1 MWEKMYYEI
10 NYLNNEMEEN
20 LMDLMS
26 VFGIV
31 LAIGFILFGI
41 LSSGEIT
48 TFIDMPS
55 VYITIGGTIGALLLS
70 SKGKNVK
77 VIFKLFKLV
86 FKENKSN
93 DAEIIMNFI
102 EWSTKARK
110 EGLLSLENTIE
121 SISDPF
127 IKKGMMMIVDGSEP
141 DTIKGV
147 LGLKIKGIVERH
159 KENRAMFDS
168 GAALAPAFGMIG
180 TLIGLVN
187 MLKQLSDPSSIGP
200 QMAVALITTFYGSFI
215 ANVIFM
221 PMSKKLKSKTS
232 EEIYQKEM
240 IVEGLL
246 GIQAGENPNNLKER
260 MLSFLDEKTI
270 NELQSMGQR
279 VEE

>member
-1 MWEKMYYEI
+1 
-10 NYLNNEMEEN
+10 
-20 LMDLMS
+20 MDLMS
-26 VFGIV
+26 ISGII

-41 LSSGEIT
+41 LSSGQIT
-48 TFIDMPS
+48 TFVDIPS
-55 VYITIGGTIGALLLS
+55 ILITVGGTIGALLLS

-77 VIFKLFKLV
+77 EILKLFRLV

-93 DAEIIMNFI
+93 NAELIMNFI

-141 DTIKGV
+141 DTIKSV
-147 LGLKIKGIVERH
+147 LGLKIRGIVERH
-159 KENRAMFDS
+159 KENRSMFDT

-180 TLIGLVN
+180 TLIGLIN

-200 QMAVALITTFYGSFI
+200 QMSIALITTLYGSFI
-215 ANVIFM
+215 ANVVFM
-221 PMSKKLKSKTS
+221 PMSKKLKAKTS
-232 EEIYQKEM
+232 EEIYEKEM
-240 IVEGLL
+240 IIEGLL

-270 NELQSMGQR
+270 NQLQSMSQR
-279 VEE
+279 TEE

>member
-1 MWEKMYYEI
+1 
-10 NYLNNEMEEN
+10 
-20 LMDLMS
+20 MDLMS
-26 VFGIV
+26 IIGMV

-41 LSSGEIT
+41 LSSGKILTFVDIPSLLIT
-48 TFIDMPS
+48 
-55 VYITIGGTIGALLLS
+55 VGGTIGGLLLS
-70 SKGKNVK
+70 SKGKNTK
-77 VIFKLFKLV
+77 ILFKIISLV

-93 DAEIIMNFI
+93 NAELIMNFI

-141 DTIKGV
+141 DTIKSV
-147 LGLKIKGIVERH
+147 LGLKIRGIAERH
-159 KENRAMFDS
+159 KENRAMFDT

-187 MLKQLSDPSSIGP
+187 MLKQLSDPSTIGP

-215 ANVIFM
+215 ANVFFM
-221 PMSKKLKSKTS
+221 PMSKKLKAKTS
-232 EEIYQKEM
+232 EELYQKEM
-240 IVEGLL
+240 IIEGLL

-260 MLSFLDEKTI
+260 MLSFLDEKAI
-270 NELQSMGQR
+270 DQLKSMNQGS
-279 VEE
+279 EG

>member
-1 MWEKMYYEI
+1 
-10 NYLNNEMEEN
+10 
-20 LMDLMS
+20 MDLMS
-26 VFGIV
+26 IYGIV

-41 LSSGEIT
+41 LSSGKIMTFVDIPSLLIT
-48 TFIDMPS
+48 
-55 VYITIGGTIGALLLS
+55 VGGTIGALLLS
-70 SKGKNVK
+70 SKGKNIK
-77 VIFKLFKLV
+77 GLLKLFRLV

-93 DAEIIMNFI
+93 NVEIIMNFI

-110 EGLLSLENTIE
+110 EGLLSLENTVE

-141 DTIKGV
+141 DTIRGV
-147 LGLKIKGIVERH
+147 LGLKIRGIIERH
-159 KENRAMFDS
+159 KENRTMFDT

-221 PMSKKLKSKTS
+221 PMSKKLKAKTS
-232 EEIYQKEM
+232 EEVYQKEM
-240 IVEGLL
+240 IIEGLL

-270 NELQSMGQR
+270 NQLQTMGQR
-279 VEE
+279 AEE

>member
-1 MWEKMYYEI
+1 MYYVI
-10 NYLNNEMEEN
+10 NISYKEMEERT
-20 LMDLMS
+20 MDLMS
-26 VFGIV
+26 IYGIV
-31 LAIGFILFGI
+31 LAVGFILFGI
-41 LSSGEIT
+41 LSSGQIT
-48 TFIDMPS
+48 TFVDIPS
-55 VYITIGGTIGALLLS
+55 VLITIGGTIGALLLS

-77 VIFKLFKLV
+77 VLLKLFRLV
-86 FKENKSN
+86 FKENKFN
-93 DAEIIMNFI
+93 NVELIMNFI

-110 EGLLSLENTIE
+110 EGLLSLENTVE

-159 KENRAMFDS
+159 KENRNMFDT

-180 TLIGLVN
+180 TLIGLIN

-200 QMAVALITTFYGSFI
+200 QMSIALITTLYGSFI
-215 ANVIFM
+215 ANVVFM
-221 PMSKKLKSKTS
+221 PMSKKLKAKTS
-232 EEIYQKEM
+232 EEVYQKEM
-240 IVEGLL
+240 IIEGLL

-270 NELQSMGQR
+270 NQLQSMGQR

>member
-1 MWEKMYYEI
+1 
-10 NYLNNEMEEN
+10 
-20 LMDLMS
+20 MDLMS
-26 VFGIV
+26 VSGVV

-41 LSSGEIT
+41 LSSGKIMTFVDIPSLLIT
-48 TFIDMPS
+48 
-55 VYITIGGTIGALLLS
+55 VGGTIGALLLS
-70 SKGKNVK
+70 SKGKNIK
-77 VIFKLFKLV
+77 GLLKLFRLV

-93 DAEIIMNFI
+93 NVEIIMNFI

-110 EGLLSLENTIE
+110 EGLLSLENTVE

-141 DTIKGV
+141 DTIRGV
-147 LGLKIKGIVERH
+147 LGLKIRGIIERH
-159 KENRAMFDS
+159 KENRTMFDT

-215 ANVIFM
+215 ANVVFM
-221 PMSKKLKSKTS
+221 PMSKKLKAKTS

-240 IVEGLL
+240 IIEGLL

-270 NELQSMGQR
+270 NQLQTMGQR
-279 VEE
+279 AEE

>member
-1 MWEKMYYEI
+1 
-10 NYLNNEMEEN
+10 
-20 LMDLMS
+20 MDLMS

-31 LAIGFILFGI
+31 LAIGFILYGI

-70 SKGKNVK
+70 SKRKNVK

-159 KENRAMFDS
+159 RENRAMFDS

-221 PMSKKLKSKTS
+221 PMSKKLKAKTS

-279 VEE
+279 AEE